1 MKTILL
7 ITLSILLSLS
17 AITARAGSEFCGE
30 KGVWIEILGAGSG
43 EITDGQGS
51 SSYLVWQDDVARLL
65 VDIGSGSKSAFERS
79 GADFTQIEVIALSQ
93 LSADHSADLAG
104 YISGSEGED
113 RELPLLILGPASNNP
128 AYPSTTEFVDRLIGP
143 NGVYSYLAHTL
154 TSASKFGYKV
164 RATNV
169 PATGTRRWSR
179 YKSDILSLASIPVNH
194 GDVPTLA
201 WRVEIGGK
209 IIVFAGDFNN
219 DKNSVATFAKDVDA
233 LVASHAI
240 PEVSRGALREE
251 FALPSELGK
260 VAAQANARMLI
271 LGHRNTRTRG
281 RESISREA
289 MEVSYDGPILFAND
303 NECWGL

>member
-1 MKTILL
+1 M
-7 ITLSILLSLS
+7 
-17 AITARAGSEFCGE
+17 
-30 KGVWIEILGAGSG
+30 
-43 EITDGQGS
+43 
-51 SSYLVWQDDVARLL
+51 WQDDVARLL
-65 VDIGSGSKSAFERS
+65 VDVGSGSKSAFERS
-79 GADFTQIEVIALSQ
+79 GADFTEVEVIALSH
-93 LSADHSADLAG
+93 LHADHSADLAE
-104 YISGSEGED
+104 YISGSEDED
-113 RELPLLILGPASNNP
+113 RELPLLILGPDSNNP
-128 AYPSTTEFVDRLIGP
+128 LYPTTTEFVDRLIGP
-143 NGVYSYLAHTL
+143 NGAYSYLAHTL

-179 YKSDILSLASIPVNH
+179 YKSDIMSLAAIPVNH

-209 IIVFAGDFNN
+209 TIVFAGDFNN
-219 DKNSVATFAKDVDA
+219 DKNRVATFAKDVDA

-240 PEVSRGALREE
+240 PEISRGELREE

-289 MEVSYDGPILFAND
+289 MEASYDGPILFAND

>member
-7 ITLSILLSLS
+7 ITISMLLSLS

-93 LSADHSADLAG
+93 LRADHSADLAG

-201 WRVEIGGK
+201 WRVEIGGQT
-209 IIVFAGDFNN
+209 IVFAGDFNN

>member
-1 MKTILL
+1 M
-7 ITLSILLSLS
+7 
-17 AITARAGSEFCGE
+17 
-30 KGVWIEILGAGSG
+30 
-43 EITDGQGS
+43 
-51 SSYLVWQDDVARLL
+51 
-65 VDIGSGSKSAFERS
+65 
-79 GADFTQIEVIALSQ
+79 IALSH
-93 LSADHSADLAG
+93 LHADHSADLAE
-104 YISGSEGED
+104 YISGSEDED
-113 RELPLLILGPASNNP
+113 RELPLLILGPDSNNP
-128 AYPSTTEFVDRLIGP
+128 LYPTTTEFVDRLIGP
-143 NGVYSYLAHTL
+143 NGAYSYLAHTL

-179 YKSDILSLASIPVNH
+179 YKSDIMSLAAIPVNH

-209 IIVFAGDFNN
+209 TIVFAGDFNN
-219 DKNSVATFAKDVDA
+219 DKNRVATFAKDVDA

-240 PEVSRGALREE
+240 PEISRGELREE

-260 VAAQANARMLI
+260 VAAQANARMLV

-289 MEVSYDGPILFAND
+289 MEASYDGPKLFSND